1 MNVVVRLNVLGRWI
15 SWGLIHVPD
24 YQMSVLNLFSYVT
37 GTFKLLYSVG
47 FMIVVASASWI
58 V

>member
-1 MNVVVRLNVLGRWI
+1 MNVVVRLNVLGLGI

-37 GTFKLLYSVG
+37 FKLLYSVG